1 MKVVVVGYGAAGMT
15 AASYAALTNR
25 KAEIIA
31 FEKRSY
37 AVYHP
42 CSLPDLISGIVKSPE
57 HLKEPPPRLPRLKVY
72 TSTVV
77 KEIKRGEK
85 KVVVQDLKSGKEW
98 EEDYDK
104 LILATGSFPY
114 VPRVIKILN
123 SDGVHVLKKVEDAEA
138 ILDLANKYKRAVV
151 VGGSFIGIETAHALK
166 KKGLKVTLIEY
177 FPQVMPGKLNEQLAR
192 VVEKAL
198 EDEGIVLKL
207 GVGVKEISGEVG
219 NKKIIAGDE
228 EISGDFVVMATGTRP
243 DVELAKKAGLEIGES
258 GGIKVNEKM
267 QTSDPSIYAAGD
279 NAEVINIVTGQ
290 PMLSLLGSTAVKM
303 GRVAGINAAG
313 GKAKFRGVVNVWIVN
328 IESLRFGGAGITFDQ
343 AKKLGLNAVAVTV
356 QVPEKLEIYPDAH
369 EMTIRL
375 IADKDSG
382 RILGGQILGKEGVL
396 CRLDVLAT
404 VLSRGMTAEELA
416 ELELAYTPS
425 VCEIIDP
432 LHVAA
437 DALLKRLRR
446 YKTI

>member
-1 MKVVVVGYGAAGMT
+1 
-15 AASYAALTNR
+15 
-25 KAEIIA
+25 
-31 FEKRSY
+31 
-37 AVYHP
+37 
-42 CSLPDLISGIVKSPE
+42 
-57 HLKEPPPRLPRLKVY
+57 
-72 TSTVV
+72 
-77 KEIKRGEK
+77 
-85 KVVVQDLKSGKEW
+85 
-98 EEDYDK
+98 
-104 LILATGSFPY
+104 
-114 VPRVIKILN
+114 
-123 SDGVHVLKKVEDAEA
+123 
-138 ILDLANKYKRAVV
+138 
-151 VGGSFIGIETAHALK
+151 
-166 KKGLKVTLIEY
+166 VTLIEY